1 MDEKQ
6 EFEMGLPN
14 GVGEQMLAHAIE
26 KFDIKL
32 EHTEF
37 GPKLIG
43 SYEELEKVKDFLYEA
58 IETRLKQL
66 EGKK

>member
-32 EHTEF
+32 EHSEF

-43 SYEELEKVKDFLYEA
+43 SYEELDKAKVFLYEA

>member
-1 MDEKQ
+1 MEEEQ

-26 KFDIKL
+26 EFDIKL

-37 GPKLIG
+37 GPKVIG
-43 SYEELEKVKDFLYEA
+43 TYDELEKVKEFLREA
-58 IETRLKQL
+58 IAKRLSEL
-66 EGKK
+66 EE

>member
-1 MDEKQ
+1 MEEKQ

-43 SYEELEKVKDFLYEA
+43 SYEELEKVKEFLREA

-66 EGKK
+66 DGD